1 MNNKPG
7 CFAILIGIVLFI
19 LGPIMLLIESLFIAT
34 PEIRTFCIVWLIG
47 VLLCY
52 TFIREKTI
60 KIVITSIPTLI
71 YSIMIAEWYGNDVL
85 DGYYGGGGGGETIG
99 MALMPFA
106 TLVSLY
112 FIGNAI
118 AAKLSAIK
126 AQKQASKEKTASPTA
141 SKVATP
147 AEVVPQRSE
156 EPATSTIKATQSNSM
171 EGANTVK
178 CPVCKNETGNSCSK
192 CSICGFSDLQRTFIS
207 TEDASDWFDRV
218 VLPYRQRWASEQQRK
233 KEASMSAST
242 LYNQM
247 QSAQFSQVSNFVK
260 NEVSLF
266 DYAPFQ
272 DGIELT
278 SYNGEVSHVDVPE
291 QINGLKVRRLGENLF
306 TECQNLNSVHLPT
319 TLREIGT
326 KAFYHSTVS
335 AVNIPSEVTRIG
347 ESAFSRS
354 KLTEI
359 TFPQGIKCVEKSVCS
374 ACQKL
379 QTVVILG
386 ATTISDS
393 AFGGCYALQHL
404 ILPDGLESIG
414 QSAFS
419 NTFPLTR
426 IVVPATVK
434 KIAMNFAATSSGG
447 VVGGAQAQI
456 KHIAVLND
464 NIEWEYS
471 FGSIYTNYS
480 LQRKYDMMA
489 VYYCNNGST
498 TQKYTREKQLN
509 MRPLSQF
516 PR

>member
-1 MNNKPG
+1 
-7 CFAILIGIVLFI
+7 
-19 LGPIMLLIESLFIAT
+19 
-34 PEIRTFCIVWLIG
+34 
-47 VLLCY
+47 
-52 TFIREKTI
+52 
-60 KIVITSIPTLI
+60 
-71 YSIMIAEWYGNDVL
+71 MIAEWYGNDVL

-112 FIGNAI
+112 FISNAI
-118 AAKLSAIK
+118 ASKLSAIK
-126 AQKQASKEKTASPTA
+126 VQRQASEKKTASPTA

-147 AEVVPQRSE
+147 AEVAPQRSE
-156 EPATSTIKATQSNSM
+156 DPATSTIKATQSNSM

-178 CPVCKNETGNSCSK
+178 CPVCRNETGNSCNK

-218 VLPYRQRWASEQQRK
+218 VLPYRQRWASEQQHK

-266 DYAPFQ
+266 NYAPFQ

-306 TECQNLNSVHLPT
+306 AECQNLNSVHLPT

-335 AVNIPSEVTRIG
+335 SVNIPSEVTKIG

-386 ATTISDS
+386 AKTISDS

-434 KIAMNFAATSSGG
+434 KIASTMVTELFEHCDYPVKWIDVITN
-447 VVGGAQAQI
+447 AQPPDNTYNPETWEYLRSKA
-456 KHIAVLND
+456 IAVFEGNVEAMLEIIERINPYDDLLDYLIDFEFEADDAECIEVTCRVIQNSLGSEKEDAAASLLIRLARDTFALLPVPSVRIRMLNV
-464 NIEWEYS
+464 
-471 FGSIYTNYS
+471 F
-480 LQRKYDMMA
+480 L
-489 VYYCNNGST
+489 
-498 TQKYTREKQLN
+498 
-509 MRPLSQF
+509 
-516 PR
+516 

>member
-19 LGPIMLLIESLFIAT
+19 LGPIMLLIESLFTAT

-118 AAKLSAIK
+118 ASKLYAVKI
-126 AQKQASKEKTASPTA
+126 QKHSSNENTATPTEN
-141 SKVATP
+141 KVAAP
-147 AEVVPQRSE
+147 VGGVLQRIE
-156 EPATSTIKATQSNSM
+156 EPASSVTKSMQSNST
-171 EGANTVK
+171 EGANIVK
-178 CPVCKNETGNSCSK
+178 CPVCKNEIVNSYSRCST
-192 CSICGFSDLQRTFIS
+192 CGFSDLQRTFIS
-207 TEDASDWFDRV
+207 TEDASDWFDKV
-218 VLPYRQRWASEQQRK
+218 VIPYRQHWAAEQQRK
-233 KEASMSAST
+233 KEASMSASA
-242 LYNQM
+242 LYSQM
-247 QSAQFSQVSNFVK
+247 QSAQFAQVSHFVK
-260 NEVSLF
+260 SEVKLF
-266 DYAPFQ
+266 DYAPFK

-291 QINGLKVRRLGENLF
+291 QIDGMKVRRLGESLF
-306 TECQNLNSVHLPT
+306 AECQNLNTVHLPI
-319 TLREIGT
+319 TLMEIGA

-335 AVNIPSEVTRIG
+335 GVNIPSEVTRIG
-347 ESAFSRS
+347 EQAFSRS
-354 KLTEI
+354 KITEI
-359 TFPQGIKCVEKSVCS
+359 TFPKGVKCVEKSVCS

-386 ATTISDS
+386 ATSISDS
-393 AFGGCYALQHL
+393 AFGGCYALQQL
-404 ILPDGLESIG
+404 ILPDGLEHIG

-426 IVVPATVK
+426 IVVPASVK
-434 KIAMNFAATSSGG
+434 KIAMNFAAISSGG
-447 VVGGAQAQI
+447 VVGGAQAQT
-456 KHIAVLND
+456 KHIAILND
-464 NIEWEYS
+464 HIEWEYS
-471 FGSIYTNYS
+471 FGSAYTNYS